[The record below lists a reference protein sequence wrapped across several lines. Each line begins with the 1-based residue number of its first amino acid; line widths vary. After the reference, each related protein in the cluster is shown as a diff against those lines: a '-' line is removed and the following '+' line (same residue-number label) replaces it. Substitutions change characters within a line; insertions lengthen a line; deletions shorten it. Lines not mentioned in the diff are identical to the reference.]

1 MTKKMKKIKNWF
13 TKQIARLMISTANVE
28 KNAFGQSGET
38 LESDTAKYQRHTQG
52 MLADSLVNGEIT
64 QEVLNLKWRT
74 YKILKATNGVKSTI
88 IGYDEDG
95 MPIVKT
101 TKKNNKLG
109 LKKIKVDNYDDYKL
123 EMVLDNSEIALN
135 TTDIM
140 DNDNLSILDTVMQNY
155 DDDGN
160 VISASHAVIGSTELM
175 AIEKGERPIK
185 ITREYA
191 PNFFLENYTKKLNVR
206 KINKKER
213 LLEFYVSSYPD
224 EYNKHTRLFLNN
236 LKKAISNPKQSF
248 LELNGIEFITYKTIG
263 VEDFLLFKYDNLKFD
278 KIVEFNG
285 FYVIKFK
292 AEIKI
297 NGEDILNEHRVEE
310 LDEKYRTKAKKS

>member
-1 MTKKMKKIKNWF
+1 MNIKNWL
-13 TKQIARLMISTANVE
+13 TNQIARIMFSFSNVE

-38 LESDTAKYQRHTQG
+38 LESDITKHQRHTQG

-74 YKILKATNGVKSTI
+74 YKILKASEGIKSTI
-88 IGYDEDG
+88 TGYDEDG

-101 TKKNNKLG
+101 TKKNSKLG
-109 LKKIKVDNYDDYKL
+109 LKKVKVDDYDDYKL

-140 DNDNLSILDTVMQNY
+140 NNDNLSILDTVIQNY

-160 VISASHAVIGSTELM
+160 LISASHAVIGSTELM
-175 AIEKGERPIK
+175 AIEKGEKPIK
-185 ITREYA
+185 ITRDYV

-224 EYNKHTRLFLNN
+224 EYNKHTTLFLNN
-236 LKKAISNPKQSF
+236 IKKAITNPKQSF
-248 LELNGIEFITYKTIG
+248 LELNEIEFVTYKTIG

-292 AEIKI
+292 AELKI
-297 NGEDILNEHRVEE
+297 NGENILDEHRVEE